1 MFELD
6 YGAGFAA
13 VILGAISAPAII
25 FGSQFAHRASSPR
38 WQRILIGYPLLCV
51 GMLGL
56 SLFALMI
63 LINMLAP
70 FAIAIWSLF
79 H

>member
-1 MFELD
+1 MYVD
-6 YGAGFAA
+6 YSAGIA
-13 VILGAISAPAII
+13 VVLLGAILVPAVI
-25 FGSQFAHRASSPR
+25 FGSQIAHRASSPR
-38 WQRILIGYPLLCV
+38 WQRALIGYPLLCV

-56 SLFALMI
+56 SLIALII

-70 FAIAIWSLF
+70 IAVAIWSLA